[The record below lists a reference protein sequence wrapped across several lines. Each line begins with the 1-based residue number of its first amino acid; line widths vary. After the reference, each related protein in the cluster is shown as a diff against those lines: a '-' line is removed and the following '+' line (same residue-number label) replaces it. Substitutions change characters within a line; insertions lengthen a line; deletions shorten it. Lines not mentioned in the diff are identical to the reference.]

1 MLFMHN
7 STIRRFKLVAHFK
20 FTPSMLSGFACG
32 IDDYYLYDV
41 YLTELVFFQQDF
53 INNRDSF
60 IDWDWEFAP

>member
-1 MLFMHN
+1 MHN
-7 STIRRFKLVAHFK
+7 STIRRVKLLAYFK
-20 FTPSMLSGFACG
+20 FISSILSGFACG

>member
-1 MLFMHN
+1 MHN
-7 STIRRFKLVAHFK
+7 LTIRRVKLLAYFK

-53 INNRDSF
+53 INNGDSL
-60 IDWDWEFAP
+60 IDGDWEFAP

>member
-1 MLFMHN
+1 
-7 STIRRFKLVAHFK
+7 
-20 FTPSMLSGFACG
+20 MLSGFACG

-41 YLTELVFFQQDF
+41 YLTELVLFQQDF